1 MISNFFQSNTYF
13 IDEKV
18 NLFKF
23 ANAYKIYNENGDQ
36 LGQVEQRLSVGA
48 KILRLLISKAMLPFK
63 FDIVNANGQVEAT
76 ITRGWTF
83 WMTKINILDASGNMV
98 GKIRQ
103 KFAFLKATFIIE
115 TPEGTEIAKIVGDW
129 KAWNFSITD
138 NTGSEIGTITKKWNG
153 VMKEMFTT
161 ADKYVVDLIP
171 AYNNSTSQKM
181 AVLTAAI
188 TIDMVLK
195 ERK

>member
-1 MISNFFQSNTYF
+1 MISNFFQANTYL

-18 NLFKF
+18 NFFKF
-23 ANAYKIYNENGDQ
+23 ANAYKIYNENGEQ
-36 LGQVEQRLSVGA
+36 LGQVEQKLSAGA
-48 KILRLLISKAMLPFK
+48 KILRLLLNKAMLPFK
-63 FDIVNANGQVEAT
+63 FDIVNANGSVEAS

-83 WMTKINILDASGNMV
+83 WMTKINILDHSGQLV

-115 TPEGTEIAKIVGDW
+115 TADGQEIARIVGDW

-138 NTGSEIGTITKKWNG
+138 TTGTEIGTISKKWNG
-153 VMKEMFTT
+153 VMKEVFTT
-161 ADKYVVDLIP
+161 ADKYIVDLIP
-171 AYNNSTSQKM
+171 AYNNSASQKM

>member
-1 MISNFFQSNTYF
+1 MISNFFQANTYL

-18 NLFKF
+18 NFFKF

-36 LGQVEQRLSVGA
+36 LGQVEQKLSAGA
-48 KILRLLISKAMLPFK
+48 KILRLLLNKAMLPFK
-63 FDIVNANGQVEAT
+63 FDIVNANGTLEAS

-83 WMTKINILDASGNMV
+83 WMTKINILDASGNLV

-115 TPEGTEIAKIVGDW
+115 TADGQEIARIVGDW

-138 NTGSEIGTITKKWNG
+138 TTGTEIGTISKKWNG
-153 VMKEMFTT
+153 VMKEVFTS
-161 ADKYVVDLIP
+161 ADKYIVDLIP
-171 AYNNSTSQKM
+171 AYNNSASQKM

>member
-18 NLFKF
+18 NFFKF

-36 LGQVEQRLSVGA
+36 LGQVEQRLSIGA
-48 KILRLLISKAMLPFK
+48 KILRLLINKSMLPFK

-98 GKIRQ
+98 GRIRQ

-115 TPEGTEIAKIVGDW
+115 TPEGIEIAKIVGDW

-188 TIDMVLK
+188 TIDMALK

>member
-1 MISNFFQSNTYF
+1 MISNFFQANTYL

-18 NLFKF
+18 NFFKF
-23 ANAYKIYNENGDQ
+23 ANTYKIYNENGDQ
-36 LGQVEQRLSVGA
+36 LGQVEQKLSAGA
-48 KILRLLISKAMLPFK
+48 KILRLLLNKAMLPFK
-63 FDIVNANGQVEAT
+63 FDIVNANGTLEAS

-83 WMTKINILDASGNMV
+83 WMTKINILDASGNLV

-115 TPEGTEIAKIVGDW
+115 TADGQEIARIVGDW

-138 NTGSEIGTITKKWNG
+138 TTGTEIGTISKKWNG
-153 VMKEMFTT
+153 VMKEVFTS
-161 ADKYVVDLIP
+161 ADKYIVDLIP
-171 AYNNSTSQKM
+171 AYNNSASQKM

>member
-98 GKIRQ
+98 GRIRQ

>member
-1 MISNFFQSNTYF
+1 MISNFFQANTYL

-18 NLFKF
+18 NFFKF

-36 LGQVEQRLSVGA
+36 LGQVEQKLSAGA
-48 KILRLLISKAMLPFK
+48 KILRLLLNKAMLPFK
-63 FDIVNANGQVEAT
+63 FDIVNANGAVEAS

-83 WMTKINILDASGNMV
+83 WMTKINILDASGNLV

-115 TPEGTEIAKIVGDW
+115 TADGQEIARIVGDW

-138 NTGSEIGTITKKWNG
+138 TTGTEIGTISKKWNG
-153 VMKEMFTT
+153 VMKEVFTS
-161 ADKYVVDLIP
+161 ADKYIVDLIP
-171 AYNNSTSQKM
+171 AYNNSAIQKM